1 MLGAELHRQWKPN
14 TSKMKIKMTETQK
27 QKNKFLREREKL
39 FEKGLNQKDS
49 LKFSLEY
56 SLLVEDFI
64 RTIAGSK
71 RYNFSLTSAGSF
83 SRRELS
89 PFSDIDLIFLTD
101 SLTASKNDIANLIQL
116 FWDNGI
122 EVSHTVR
129 IFSDIKK
136 YLKTDLHVFTQFFET
151 RHILGSVKI
160 YKEWKERLFNSIT
173 KPVKVKLMNELI
185 NDIYERYK
193 KYGDSPKVIEPNVK
207 MSAGG
212 LRDFQTVEWMYIL
225 YTKSML
231 HKQNELSQAEI
242 FINQLI
248 IKKLT
253 TPQECNRLIESY
265 KLVLYVRNILH
276 LVENQKTDRF
286 EFRHQKKIAKRLK
299 NNSKA
304 LSEFMQEYFRAT
316 NVIYRFTKSMRKKFD
331 EEVSHPL
338 PDSLN
343 ILLDEHFVLKGNTIS
358 HNSNFKLDIS
368 DVMRAFYNR
377 GLHTAHFDESLRSE
391 IVEIVEE
398 AEYTN
403 DAGTESSVFF
413 REILKLPKNVGNT
426 LSAMN
431 ELGVLGVFMPEFKDA
446 IGFMQ
451 HGVYH
456 CYTTDEHTIM
466 TIKNLE
472 KLNNLNTYP
481 GKIYSSIKD
490 KDILYLAML
499 FHDIAKSIN
508 ISGHE
513 IIGAEMAATIMQRLG
528 YEEDE
533 ISLVSFLVK
542 NHLLME
548 QVAFRRNLN
557 DAETLD
563 KFGSNFNTFEELKLL
578 FLVTY
583 ADLSAVNSVIW
594 TSWKND
600 LLSELFNKI
609 KAMLEQKIS
618 GEDYLISKTYVV
630 PKDISKFS
638 PNLTETNVQDHI
650 KSIND
655 ISYTHH
661 FSEEEIAKHIVEIE
675 KGSNLTVLFNNVGNF
690 TNITIITKD
699 FPALLSK
706 LCGVMLINDLNIH
719 DAKIFTRKDG
729 IVIDTFN
736 VSDFRTNEKIDEDKY
751 QVIESNLN
759 DVITGFLK
767 LDQEIEKLKTKW
779 WRIEKKFFKRS
790 GKIQIDFEK
799 HEKYTILD
807 IFSPDRLG
815 FLFQVTNKM
824 NELGLMIYFAKIS
837 TRGDDI
843 VDSFY
848 VLDREGKKV
857 SLNDY
862 EFVKSEL
869 INSIEEIN

>member
-1 MLGAELHRQWKPN
+1 
-14 TSKMKIKMTETQK
+14 MTDAQK
-27 QKNKFLREREKL
+27 QKEKFLKARSKL
-39 FEKGLNQKDS
+39 FELGLHQKDS

-64 RTIAGSK
+64 RTIAGK
-71 RYNFSLTSAGSF
+71 KKYNFALTSAGSF

-89 PFSDIDLIFLTD
+89 PYSDIDLIFITD
-101 SLTASKNDIANLIQL
+101 SLKASEKDIANLVQL

-122 EVSHTVR
+122 EASHTVR
-129 IFSDIKK
+129 LFSDIKK
-136 YLKTDLHVFTQFFET
+136 YLNEDLHVFTQFFET
-151 RHILGSVKI
+151 RYLLGSKQIYGNWKEKLFEAITKKVKI
-160 YKEWKERLFNSIT
+160 KLLNELFN
-173 KPVKVKLMNELI
+173 
-185 NDIYERYK
+185 DISERYK
-193 KYGDSPKVIEPNVK
+193 KYGDSPKVLEPNVK

-231 HKQNELSQAEI
+231 HKQNELTLAEI
-242 FINQLI
+242 FIDQLKK
-248 IKKLT
+248 KKLT
-253 TPQECNRLIESY
+253 TTQECKRLIESY

-276 LVENQKTDRF
+276 LIEDQKTDRF
-286 EFRHQKKIAKRLK
+286 EFRHQKKIAKRLH
-299 NNSKA
+299 NNPKA
-304 LSEFMQEYFRAT
+304 LSQFMQEYFRAT
-316 NVIYRFTKSMRKKFD
+316 NVLYRFTKSMRKKFD
-331 EEVSHPL
+331 EEISNPL
-338 PDSLN
+338 PESLN
-343 ILLDEHFVLKGNTIS
+343 IILDEQFVLKGKTIS
-358 HNSNFKLDIS
+358 HNSDFGLVLS
-368 DVMRAFYNR
+368 DVMRAFYYR
-377 GLHTAHFDESLRSE
+377 GLYTARFDESLRSE
-391 IVEIVEE
+391 IVEETDYKSE
-398 AEYTN
+398 P
-403 DAGTESSVFF
+403 GTESSVFF

-431 ELGVLGVFMPEFKDA
+431 ELGVLGAFMPEFKDVT
-446 IGFMQ
+446 GFMQ

-456 CYTTDEHTIM
+456 CYTIDEHTIM

-472 KLNNLNTYP
+472 KLRNLNTSLS
-481 GKIYSSIKD
+481 KIYNSIKD

-508 ISGHE
+508 IAGHE
-513 IIGAEMAATIMQRLG
+513 IIGAEMGASIMQRLG
-528 YEEDE
+528 YEDDE
-533 ISLVSFLVK
+533 IDKVAFLVK

-563 KFGSNFNTFEELKLL
+563 KFESNFDTFEELEMLY
-578 FLVTY
+578 LVTY
-583 ADLSAVNSVIW
+583 ADLSAVNSVVW
-594 TSWKND
+594 TSWKSD
-600 LLSELFNKI
+600 LLTELFSKV

-618 GEDYLISKTYVV
+618 GEEYLVSKTYVV
-630 PKDISKFS
+630 PKDISKLS
-638 PNLTETNVQDHI
+638 PELTESNVQEHI
-650 KSIND
+650 ESIND
-655 ISYTHH
+655 IGYTHH
-661 FSEEEIAKHIVEIE
+661 FTEEEIARHIVEIE
-675 KGSNLTVLFNNVGNF
+675 KGSNVSVLFNNVGNF

-736 VSDFRTNEKIDEDKY
+736 VSDFSTNEKISEDKY
-751 QVIESNLN
+751 SIIESNLN
-759 DVITGFLK
+759 SVVSGFLK

-779 WRIEKKFFKRS
+779 WRIEKKFFRRS

-799 HEKYTILD
+799 HDKYTILD
-807 IFSPDRLG
+807 VFSPDRLG

-848 VLDREGKKV
+848 VLDREGKKI
-857 SLNDY
+857 SFNDY
-862 EFVKSEL
+862 DFVKSEL
-869 INSIEEIN
+869 ISSIEDIN

>member
-1 MLGAELHRQWKPN
+1 
-14 TSKMKIKMTETQK
+14 MTELQK
-27 QKNKFLREREKL
+27 QRDKFLRERKKL
-39 FEKGLNQKDS
+39 FEDGLHQKDA

-56 SLLVEDFI
+56 SLLVEDYI
-64 RTIAGSK
+64 RTIAGNK

-89 PFSDIDLIFLTD
+89 PFSDIDLIFITD
-101 SLTASKNDIANLIQL
+101 SLKDSGKDISNLVQL

-129 IFSDIKK
+129 IYSDIKK

-151 RHILGSVKI
+151 RHLLGSLQI
-160 YKEWKERLFNSIT
+160 YKEWKEKLFTSIT
-173 KPVKVKLMNELI
+173 KSVKAKLLNELMN
-185 NDIYERYK
+185 DIEERYK

-231 HKQNELSQAEI
+231 HKQNELTQVEI
-242 FINQLI
+242 FVEQLRK
-248 IKKLT
+248 KKLT

-276 LVENQKTDRF
+276 LIEKQKTDRF
-286 EFRHQKKIAKRLK
+286 EFRHQKKIAKRIH
-299 NNSKA
+299 NNPKA
-304 LSEFMQEYFRAT
+304 LSQFMQEYFKAA
-316 NVIYRFTKSMRKKFD
+316 NVIYRFTKSMKKKFD
-331 EEVSHPL
+331 EEISHPL

-343 ILLDEHFVLKGNTIS
+343 ILLDDYFVLKGNTIT
-358 HNSNFKLDIS
+358 HNSNAQLDIS
-368 DVMRAFYNR
+368 DVIRAFYYR
-377 GLHTAHFDESLRSE
+377 GLHIAHFDESLRSE
-391 IVEIVEE
+391 IVELVEE
-398 AEYTN
+398 SEYSDN
-403 DAGTESSVFF
+403 SEAESSVFF
-413 REILKLPKNVGNT
+413 REILKLPRNVGNT

-431 ELGVLGVFMPEFKDA
+431 ELGVLGVFMPEFKDVT
-446 IGFMQ
+446 GFMQ

-472 KLNNLNTYP
+472 KLNDLKIAP
-481 GKIYSSIKD
+481 GKIYNSIKD
-490 KDILYLAML
+490 KDILYLTMI
-499 FHDIAKSIN
+499 FHDIAKPIN
-508 ISGHE
+508 LAGHE
-513 IIGAEMAATIMQRLG
+513 IIGAEIAATVMQRLG
-528 YEEDE
+528 YGEDE
-533 ISLVSFLVK
+533 ISMVSFLVK

-563 KFGSNFNTFEELKLL
+563 KFGKNFNTLEELKLL

-594 TSWKND
+594 TSWKSD
-600 LLSELFNKI
+600 LLTELFSKV
-609 KAMLEQKIS
+609 KEMLEQKIS
-618 GEDYLISKTYVV
+618 GEDFLISKTYVI
-630 PKDISKFS
+630 PKDVSKIS
-638 PNLTETNVQDHI
+638 PELTETNVQNHI
-650 KSIND
+650 QSIDDLGYAHN
-655 ISYTHH
+655 
-661 FSEEEIAKHIVEIE
+661 FSEEEIARHIIEIE
-675 KGSNLTVLFNNVGNF
+675 KGSKLSVLFNDIGNF

-719 DAKIFTRKDG
+719 DSKIFTRKDG

-736 VSDFRTNEKIDEDKY
+736 VSDFSTNKKIKEEKYSIIKNDLNV
-751 QVIESNLN
+751 VIS
-759 DVITGFLK
+759 GFLK

-799 HEKYTILD
+799 HDKYTILD

-848 VLDREGKKV
+848 VLDRKGKKI

-862 EFVKSEL
+862 EFVKTEL

>member
-1 MLGAELHRQWKPN
+1 
-14 TSKMKIKMTETQK
+14 MTETQR
-27 QKNKFLREREKL
+27 QKEKFLKARKKL
-39 FEKGLNQKDS
+39 FEKGMHQKDA

-56 SLLVEDFI
+56 SLLVEAYI
-64 RTIAGSK
+64 RTIAGNK

-89 PFSDIDLIFLTD
+89 PYSDIDLIFITD
-101 SLTASKNDIANLIQL
+101 SLKASENDIFNLVQL

-129 IFSDIKK
+129 TFSDIKK
-136 YLKTDLHVFTQFFET
+136 YLETDLHVFTQFFET
-151 RHILGSVKI
+151 RHLLGSAKI
-160 YKEWKERLFNSIT
+160 YKEWKENLFNSIT
-173 KPVKVKLMNELI
+173 RPVKINLLNKLI
-185 NDIYERYK
+185 NDIEERYK

-231 HKQNELSQAEI
+231 HKQNELTQAEI
-242 FINQLI
+242 FIEQLRK
-248 IKKLT
+248 KKLT
-253 TPQECNRLIESY
+253 SPQECNRLINSY

-276 LVENQKTDRF
+276 LIENQKTDRF
-286 EFRHQKKIAKRLK
+286 EFMYQKKVAKRIH
-299 NNSKA
+299 NSPKA
-304 LSEFMQEYFRAT
+304 LSQFMQEYFRAT

-331 EEVSHPL
+331 EEISHPL
-338 PDSLN
+338 PESLN
-343 ILLDEHFVLKGNTIS
+343 ILLDEHFVLRGKTIS
-358 HNSNFKLDIS
+358 HHSASNLELS
-368 DVMRAFYNR
+368 DVIRAFYYR

-398 AEYTN
+398 AEDTN
-403 DAGTESSVFF
+403 NPGTESSVFF
-413 REILKLPKNVGNT
+413 REILKLPKNVGHT

-456 CYTTDEHTIM
+456 CYTIDEHTIM

-472 KLNNLNTYP
+472 KLTNLNSSP
-481 GKIYSSIKD
+481 GKIYQSIKD

-508 ISGHE
+508 IAGHE
-513 IIGAEMAATIMQRLG
+513 IIGAEMTATIMQRLG
-528 YEEDE
+528 YEEEE
-533 ISLVSFLVK
+533 INLVSFLVR

-563 KFGSNFNTFEELKLL
+563 KFYSNFNTFKELKLL
-578 FLVTY
+578 YLVTY

-594 TSWKND
+594 TSWKSD
-600 LLSELFNKI
+600 LLTELFSKI
-609 KAMLEQKIS
+609 KTMLEQKIS
-618 GEDYLISKTYVV
+618 GEEYLISKTYVV

-638 PNLTETNVQDHI
+638 PEITESNVHDHI

-655 ISYTHH
+655 IGYTNY

-675 KGSNLTVLFNNVGNF
+675 RGSNLSVLFNNIGSF

-736 VSDFRTNEKIDEDKY
+736 VSDFRTNEKINEDKY
-751 QVIESNLN
+751 PVIKNNLY

-779 WRIEKKFFKRS
+779 WRIEKKFFRRS

-799 HEKYTILD
+799 HDKYTILD

-824 NELGLMIYFAKIS
+824 NDLGLMIYFAKIS

-857 SLNDY
+857 SPNDY

>member
-1 MLGAELHRQWKPN
+1 
-14 TSKMKIKMTETQK
+14 MTDAQK
-27 QKNKFLREREKL
+27 HKEKFLNTKSKL
-39 FEKGLNQKDS
+39 FEQGLHQKDS

-56 SLLVEDFI
+56 SLLVEGFI
-64 RTIAGSK
+64 RTIAGKK

-89 PFSDIDLIFLTD
+89 PYSDIDIIFITN
-101 SLTASKNDIANLIQL
+101 SLNESENDIVNLVQQ

-129 IFSDIKK
+129 FFSDIKK
-136 YLKTDLHVFTQFFET
+136 YLGEDLHVFTQFFET
-151 RHILGSVKI
+151 RHLLGSKQVYEDWKDKLFKAITQKVKI
-160 YKEWKERLFNSIT
+160 KLF
-173 KPVKVKLMNELI
+173 NELI
-185 NDIYERYK
+185 NDIAKRYK
-193 KYGDSPKVIEPNVK
+193 KYGDSPKVLEPNIK
-207 MSAGG
+207 TSAGG

-225 YTKSML
+225 FTKSML
-231 HKQNELSQAEI
+231 HKQNELTQAEI
-242 FINQLI
+242 FIDQL
-248 IKKLT
+248 KKNKLT
-253 TPQECNRLIESY
+253 TSQECKRLIESY

-276 LVENQKTDRF
+276 LIEDQKTDRF
-286 EFRHQKKIAKRLK
+286 EFRYQKKIVKHLY
-299 NNSKA
+299 NNPKA
-304 LSEFMQEYFRAT
+304 LSQFMQEYFRAT

-331 EEVSHPL
+331 EEISNSL
-338 PDSLN
+338 PEALN
-343 ILLDEHFVLKGNTIS
+343 IILDEQFVLKWKTIS
-358 HNSNFKLDIS
+358 HNSDSELDLS
-368 DVMRAFYNR
+368 DVMRAFYYR
-377 GLHTAHFDESLRSE
+377 GLHTARFDESLRSE
-391 IVEIVEE
+391 IVEIVE
-398 AEYTN
+398 
-403 DAGTESSVFF
+403 DADYKSETESSVFF
-413 REILKLPKNVGNT
+413 REILKLPKNVGHT

-431 ELGVLGVFMPEFKDA
+431 ELGVLGAFMPEFKDVT
-446 IGFMQ
+446 GFMQ

-472 KLNNLNTYP
+472 KLKDLNTSLSN
-481 GKIYSSIKD
+481 IYNSIKD

-508 ISGHE
+508 IAGHE
-513 IIGAEMAATIMQRLG
+513 IIGAEMGASIMQRLG
-528 YEEDE
+528 YEDDE
-533 ISLVSFLVK
+533 IDKVAFLVK

-563 KFGSNFNTFEELKLL
+563 KFGSNFNTFEELEMLY
-578 FLVTY
+578 LVTY
-583 ADLSAVNSVIW
+583 ADLSAVNSVVW
-594 TSWKND
+594 TSWKSD
-600 LLSELFNKI
+600 LLTELFSKV

-618 GEDYLISKTYVV
+618 GEEFLISKTYVI

-638 PNLTETNVQDHI
+638 PELTELNVQDHI
-650 KSIND
+650 ESIND
-655 ISYTHH
+655 IGYTHH

-675 KGSNLTVLFNNVGNF
+675 KGSNLSVLFNNISDF

-736 VSDFRTNEKIDEDKY
+736 VSDFRTKEKINEDKY
-751 QVIESNLN
+751 STIENNFNNVIN
-759 DVITGFLK
+759 GFLK

-779 WRIEKKFFKRS
+779 WRIEKKFFRRS

-799 HEKYTILD
+799 HDKYTILD

-848 VLDREGKKV
+848 VLDREGKKI

-869 INSIEEIN
+869 ISSIEEIN

>member
-1 MLGAELHRQWKPN
+1 
-14 TSKMKIKMTETQK
+14 MTDAQK
-27 QKNKFLREREKL
+27 QKEKFLKARSKL
-39 FEKGLNQKDS
+39 FEHGLHQKDS

-64 RTIAGSK
+64 RTIAGK
-71 RYNFSLTSAGSF
+71 KKYDFALTSAGSF

-89 PFSDIDLIFLTD
+89 PYSDIDLIFITD
-101 SLTASKNDIANLIQL
+101 SLKASEKDIANLVQL

-122 EVSHTVR
+122 EASHTVR
-129 IFSDIKK
+129 LFSDIKK
-136 YLKTDLHVFTQFFET
+136 YLNEDLHVFTQFFET
-151 RHILGSVKI
+151 RYLLGSKQIYGNWKEKLFEAITKKVKI
-160 YKEWKERLFNSIT
+160 KLLNELFN
-173 KPVKVKLMNELI
+173 
-185 NDIYERYK
+185 DISERYK
-193 KYGDSPKVIEPNVK
+193 RYGDSPKVLEPNVK

-231 HKQNELSQAEI
+231 HKQNELTLAEI
-242 FINQLI
+242 FIDQL
-248 IKKLT
+248 KKNKLT
-253 TPQECNRLIESY
+253 TTQECKRLIESY

-276 LVENQKTDRF
+276 LIEDQKTDRF
-286 EFRHQKKIAKRLK
+286 EFRHQKKIAKRLH
-299 NNSKA
+299 NNPKA
-304 LSEFMQEYFRAT
+304 LSQFMQEYFRAT
-316 NVIYRFTKSMRKKFD
+316 NVLYRFTKSMRKKFD
-331 EEVSHPL
+331 EEISNPL
-338 PDSLN
+338 PESLN
-343 ILLDEHFVLKGNTIS
+343 IILDEQFVLKGKTIS
-358 HNSNFKLDIS
+358 HNSDFELALS
-368 DVMRAFYNR
+368 DVMRAFYYR
-377 GLHTAHFDESLRSE
+377 GLYTARFDESLRSE
-391 IVEIVEE
+391 IVEETDYKSE
-398 AEYTN
+398 P
-403 DAGTESSVFF
+403 GTESSVFF

-431 ELGVLGVFMPEFKDA
+431 ELGVLGAFMPEFKDVT
-446 IGFMQ
+446 GFMQ

-472 KLNNLNTYP
+472 KLRNLNTSLS
-481 GKIYSSIKD
+481 KIYNSIKD
-490 KDILYLAML
+490 KDVLYLAML

-508 ISGHE
+508 IAGHE
-513 IIGAEMAATIMQRLG
+513 IIGAEMGASIMQRLG
-528 YEEDE
+528 YEDDE
-533 ISLVSFLVK
+533 IDKVAFLVR

-563 KFGSNFNTFEELKLL
+563 KFESNFNTFEELEMLY
-578 FLVTY
+578 LVTY
-583 ADLSAVNSVIW
+583 ADLSAVNSVVW
-594 TSWKND
+594 TSWKSD
-600 LLSELFNKI
+600 LLTELFSKV

-618 GEDYLISKTYVV
+618 GEEYLVSKTYVV
-630 PKDISKFS
+630 PKDISKLS
-638 PNLTETNVQDHI
+638 PELTESNVQEHI
-650 KSIND
+650 ESIND
-655 ISYTHH
+655 IGYTHH
-661 FSEEEIAKHIVEIE
+661 FTEEEIARHIVEIE
-675 KGSNLTVLFNNVGNF
+675 KGSNVSVLFNNVGNF

-736 VSDFRTNEKIDEDKY
+736 VSDFSTNEKISEDKY
-751 QVIESNLN
+751 SIIESNLN
-759 DVITGFLK
+759 SVVSGFLK

-779 WRIEKKFFKRS
+779 WRIEKKFFRRS

-799 HEKYTILD
+799 HDKYTILD
-807 IFSPDRLG
+807 VFSPDRLG

-848 VLDREGKKV
+848 VLDREGKKI
-857 SLNDY
+857 SFNDY
-862 EFVKSEL
+862 DFVKSEL
-869 INSIEEIN
+869 ISSIEDIN

>member
-1 MLGAELHRQWKPN
+1 
-14 TSKMKIKMTETQK
+14 MTESE
-27 QKNKFLREREKL
+27 KNKFISEQKKL
-39 FEKGLNQKDS
+39 FADGLHQKDS
-49 LKFSLEY
+49 FKFSLEY
-56 SLLVEDFI
+56 SLLVEDYI
-64 RTIAGSK
+64 RTIVGNK
-71 RYNFSLTSAGSF
+71 KYNFSLTSAGSF

-89 PFSDIDLIFLTD
+89 PYSDIDLIFITD
-101 SLTASKNDIANLIQL
+101 SITKSKKDITKLVQL

-129 IFSDIKK
+129 KFSDINK

-151 RHILGSVKI
+151 RHLLGSIKI
-160 YKEWKERLFNSIT
+160 YREWRERLFNSIT
-173 KPVKVKLMNELI
+173 KPVKAKLLNELI
-185 NDIYERYK
+185 DDINERYK
-193 KYGDSPKVIEPNVK
+193 KFGDSPKVIEPNVK

-225 YTKSML
+225 YTKEML
-231 HKQNELSQAEI
+231 HKQNELTQAEI
-242 FINQLI
+242 FIEQLR
-248 IKKLT
+248 KQKLT
-253 TPQECNRLIESY
+253 TPSECKRLIESY
-265 KLVLYVRNILH
+265 RLVLYIRNILH

-286 EFRHQKKIAKRLK
+286 EFRHQKKIAQRLH
-299 NNSKA
+299 NNPKA
-304 LSEFMQEYFRAT
+304 LSQFMQEYFKAT

-331 EEVSHPL
+331 EEISHPL

-343 ILLDEHFVLKGNTIS
+343 ILLDEHFVLKGKTIS
-358 HNSNFKLDIS
+358 HNSNSQLDIS
-368 DVMRAFYNR
+368 DVMRAFYYR

-391 IVEIVEE
+391 IVELVEE
-398 AEYTN
+398 VEYSDN
-403 DAGTESSVFF
+403 SEAESSVFF
-413 REILKLPKNVGNT
+413 REILKLPRNVGNT

-431 ELGVLGVFMPEFKDA
+431 ELGVLGVFMPEFKDV

-472 KLNNLNTYP
+472 KLNDLKTMP
-481 GKIYSSIKD
+481 GKIYHSIKN

-508 ISGHE
+508 IAGHE
-513 IIGAEMAATIMQRLG
+513 IIGAEMAASIMQRLG
-528 YEEDE
+528 YEEGE
-533 ISLVSFLVK
+533 INLVAFLVK

-563 KFGSNFNTFEELKLL
+563 KFGSNFNTFDELTLL

-583 ADLSAVNSVIW
+583 ADLSSVNSVIW
-594 TSWKND
+594 TSWKSD
-600 LLSELFNKI
+600 LLTELYSKI
-609 KAMLEQKIS
+609 KTMIEQKIS

-630 PKDISKFS
+630 PKEISKYATE
-638 PNLTETNVQDHI
+638 LTESNVQDHI
-650 KSIND
+650 ESIND
-655 ISYTHH
+655 IGYAHH
-661 FSEEEIAKHIVEIE
+661 FSEEEIAEHIVEIQ
-675 KGSNLTVLFNNVGNF
+675 KGSNLSVLFNRVGSY

-719 DAKIFTRKDG
+719 DAKIFTRRDG

-736 VSDFRTNEKIDEDKY
+736 VTDFRTNEQIDEDKY
-751 QVIESNLN
+751 QSIKNNLN

-779 WRIEKKFFKRS
+779 WRIEKKFFRRS

-799 HEKYTILD
+799 HDKYTILD

-824 NELGLMIYFAKIS
+824 NELGLIIYFAKIS

-848 VLDREGKKV
+848 VLDRDGKKV

-869 INSIEEIN
+869 ISSIEEIN